1 MAYEELAF
9 SSSHRRVGGADVRPR
24 RTPGRQGCRR
34 NAFHS
39 RNGAKNVTITRNGS
53 VLAAFTFPKATVMSV
68 RDEHGNPPRLDGG
81 PYEFHGA
88 FELRAMTTGD
98 VPASAWRGMAAAELL
113 SHPPMVIQAE
123 GVDVILETASGQ

>member
-1 MAYEELAF
+1 MKSWLLAALI
-9 SSSHRRVGGADVRPR
+9 VGSGAQTFGPEGHQVDKAAVG
-24 RTPGRQGCRR
+24 TLFIH
-34 NAFHS
+34 AM
-39 RNGAKNVTITRNGS
+39 GAKNVTITRNGS